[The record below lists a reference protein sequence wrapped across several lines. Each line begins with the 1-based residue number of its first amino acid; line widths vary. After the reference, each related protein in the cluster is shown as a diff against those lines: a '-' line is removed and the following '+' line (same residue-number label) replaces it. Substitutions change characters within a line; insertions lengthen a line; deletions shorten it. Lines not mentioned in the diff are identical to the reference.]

1 MLQNIAISIY
11 ILLFMSIVNVVDS
24 HANIF
29 STDINQIVT
38 DALQSSNPKK
48 VDKCLNKVIKNN
60 YLTGVLKIRRHAK
73 SMLMLERTKI
83 IRSNKITQKQIQKM
97 LVPWVQIDKKTV
109 EYFKKKK
116 VNQKGKENPL
126 FMYHR

>member
-11 ILLFMSIVNVVDS
+11 VLLLMSIVNVIDS

-60 YLTGVLKIRRHAK
+60 YLTGVLKIRRHAR
-73 SMLMLERTKI
+73 SM
-83 IRSNKITQKQIQKM
+83 
-97 LVPWVQIDKKTV
+97 
-109 EYFKKKK
+109 
-116 VNQKGKENPL
+116 
-126 FMYHR
+126 